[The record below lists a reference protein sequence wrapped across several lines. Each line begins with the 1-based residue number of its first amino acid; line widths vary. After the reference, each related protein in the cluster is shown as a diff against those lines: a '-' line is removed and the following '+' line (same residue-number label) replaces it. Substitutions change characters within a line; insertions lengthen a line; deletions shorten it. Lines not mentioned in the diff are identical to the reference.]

1 MIQYYEVNQNQMFSI
16 YIYYYRLF
24 INIIDLLSFQ
34 KKKYIF
40 GLDLHIIQTEIQSS
54 DAKNITNFTIQA
66 LKINLIYITLH

>member
-1 MIQYYEVNQNQMFSI
+1 MKNCKVSKLIYMIQYYEINQNQMFSI

-54 DAKNITNFTIQA
+54 DA
-66 LKINLIYITLH
+66 